1 VKVDQLPYGIQIV
14 QALGPMVVALVVAA
28 IAGLIAYRQWKTA
41 HDKLR
46 LDLFDKRFNIYRAYF
61 RASAAALGRWPDRHD
76 VLAQFTSL
84 KGQSKFL
91 FGTEA
96 AKFIEEAMLE
106 IAGLIS
112 HQDTREEMRKAEQYD
127 ENLGNLILS
136 LIEKIGERE
145 KNAYATFEKYLSFAT
160 IHER

>member
-1 VKVDQLPYGIQIV
+1 
-14 QALGPMVVALVVAA
+14 
-28 IAGLIAYRQWKTA
+28 
-41 HDKLR
+41 
-46 LDLFDKRFNIYRAYF
+46 
-61 RASAAALGRWPDRHD
+61 
-76 VLAQFTSL
+76 
-84 KGQSKFL
+84 
-91 FGTEA
+91 
-96 AKFIEEAMLE
+96 MLE

-112 HQDTREEMRKAEQYD
+112 HQDTREEIRKAEQYD